1 MENLIEN
8 INEYNQL
15 VEDWNEKYGHLTKGM
30 TVEMDDFC
38 FGYINR
44 LKSIPSEEMS
54 GRKKVSITVTTIGDF
69 DNIGGNVKEDSISRG
84 ELANLIVNAGKSV
97 IDSL

>member
-1 MENLIEN
+1 MEDFIKN
-8 INEYNQL
+8 INEYNEL
-15 VEDWNEKYGHLTKGM
+15 VEEWNDKYGHLTKGM
-30 TVEMDDFC
+30 TVEVDDFR

-54 GRKKVSITVTTIGDF
+54 GRRKVSLTVTTIGDF
-69 DNIGGNVKEDSISRG
+69 DNIRANVEKDTICRG

-97 IDSL
+97 LDSL